1 MTDRLPGDRRRI
13 PNGCWCTAHLPTAIS
28 KLSADRSVN
37 YLVDEVRRVGRSW
50 RMRCHGAARTSRL
63 ALDCPRWRVVH
74 WTAGDGRLVPA
85 SRVAWVRAAGHAGQ
99 GCGELWRGGDAR
111 SVAGGAVLG
120 VVSRSSAAGAGR
132 AGSVSDSAVR
142 LGEHSSCVPCQPPG
156 GTRRPNRLV
165 ESRVEPLV
173 RTRCTLGTP
182 GALAKSLDTG
192 KWCPT
197 YRAGPADVTGPL
209 QRHQQGA
216 CLDQGS
222 H

>member
-1 MTDRLPGDRRRI
+1 MLVHG
-13 PNGCWCTAHLPTAIS
+13 A
-28 KLSADRSVN
+28 SADR
-37 YLVDEVRRVGRSW
+37 YLETVGRSISEL
-50 RMRCHGAARTSRL
+50 SRRRGSSSRPFVAD
-63 ALDCPRWRVVH
+63 ALSWCSTNQPVSTRLPAPRWRVVH

-111 SVAGGAVLG
+111 SLWRAAVLG

-165 ESRVEPLV
+165 SPELNPW
-173 RTRCTLGTP
+173 CGP
-182 GALAKSLDTG
+182 GARWGHQALSRRAWIRESGAPHIVLG
-192 KWCPT
+192 RPT
-197 YRAGPADVTGPL
+197 L
-209 QRHQQGA
+209 QAPCR
-216 CLDQGS
+216 DIS
-222 H
+222 KVRV

>member
-1 MTDRLPGDRRRI
+1 MVQHDQPVST
-13 PNGCWCTAHLPTAIS
+13 
-28 KLSADRSVN
+28 
-37 YLVDEVRRVGRSW
+37 
-50 RMRCHGAARTSRL
+50 RMPA
-63 ALDCPRWRVVH
+63 PRWRVVH

-111 SVAGGAVLG
+111 SLWRAAVLG

-132 AGSVSDSAVR
+132 AGSVRTARSGLASTVR
-142 LGEHSSCVPCQPPG
+142 ACRVSPR

-182 GALAKSLDTG
+182 GA
-192 KWCPT
+192 PR
-197 YRAGPADVTGPL
+197 RAWIRESGALHIVLGVADVTGPL

-216 CLDQGS
+216 CLDQGPTS
-222 H
+222 ASFVS